1 MDVVQ
6 RLSSMIRGLRYQL
19 FYLQVHDYGQERTW
33 EDEEEE
39 RFRERRNQEAKKAWD
54 ADTEKMI
61 EEMIRGTP

>member
-19 FYLQVHDYGQERTW
+19 FYLQVHDYGHGTW
-33 EDEEEE
+33 EDEEEQ
-39 RFRERRNQEAKKAWD
+39 RSRERRNQEAKKAWD
-54 ADTEKMI
+54 AETDKMI